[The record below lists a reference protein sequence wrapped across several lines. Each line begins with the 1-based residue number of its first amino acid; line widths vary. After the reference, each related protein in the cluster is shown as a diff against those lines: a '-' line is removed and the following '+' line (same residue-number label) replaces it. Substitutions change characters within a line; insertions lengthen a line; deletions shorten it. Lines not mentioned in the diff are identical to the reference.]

1 MASIRHKDAFVAQKE
16 LASASKLCLDRAIN
30 SELNYFNCRN
40 ISHKSAKGFPAE
52 EYSLFT
58 GTQKETSAKICYF
71 KETDLLFFA
80 QTLHKRYTAGNRW
93 KYSALLAASIH
104 VWFQYDQDGT

>member
-1 MASIRHKDAFVAQKE
+1 MTSIRRKDAFVAQKE
-16 LASASKLCLDRAIN
+16 LASASKLCLYIAIN

-52 EYSLFT
+52 EYSLLT
-58 GTQKETSAKICYF
+58 GTHKETSAKICYF

-80 QTLHKRYTAGNRW
+80 QETYCRK
-93 KYSALLAASIH
+93 
-104 VWFQYDQDGT
+104 QM